1 MGRLADANRAAKAK
15 FNGAGLIAKPNQK
28 RAGPP
33 PAQPPSATVPA
44 FPELGPFL
52 LEQPARNVGPLEAFF
67 GWFRRDMWKTNSR
80 KLQKPPTEAALLLAL
95 ADRSFAFGRAFDVF
109 SGKF

>member
-1 MGRLADANRAAKAK
+1 MGPLPDSNRAAKAK

-52 LEQPARNVGPLEAFF
+52 LEQPARNVGLLKPSEFRMVSRRYMENKFAKSAEA
-67 GWFRRDMWKTNSR
+67 D
-80 KLQKPPTEAALLLAL
+80 
-95 ADRSFAFGRAFDVF
+95 DRGGLTPRPC
-109 SGKF
+109 